1 MIAARSA
8 RTGQGGATL
17 LEVLLVV
24 AISAL
29 LIGPVSAWMLLVL
42 REQPNQR
49 DAMIGTATADL
60 LRAEFPEDVSVAG
73 AADDYQGAQ
82 AAGGRWDTWRQ
93 ECAGAASSTGRPLAV
108 LVSQAVEP
116 VKVQYR
122 VVTESGSGVGA
133 LWRVECEADT
143 GVLIS
148 EKEVIDDVVDDPAR
162 TTVVCSSPTLANGN
176 PDAPCRQIRLLV
188 ERDRGRPIELS
199 ATRRTDARSLEV
211 DTQGNFLPAAKIRV
225 IEQQWLGGG
234 SQATRVTLSGADSS
248 DPDGA
253 PDGSD
258 LTFRWEVPTGP
269 EGSGAPVDNS
279 RTGVT
284 TQVDLPS
291 AGDYWFRLTV
301 TDARG
306 ASNTTY
312 RRVAVAN
319 RNPVI
324 SLAVTPLTARA
335 EVDTVNLDA
344 SGSTDPDGSIAAWS
358 WALSSSDDPA
368 QRATFSTPTVAFTLP
383 TWSIGGLVIE
393 LTVTDNSGAT
403 AIATSFVEVLDPL
416 APPPDLDP
424 GPGPGPDLDP
434 EPVPGAPVASVQV
447 TNGGGTSVTLDAS
460 GSQGSIVTWAWTL
473 GLLAGTADG
482 PVVTITYPGPGTYTA
497 RLSLTDDQG
506 RVGRWTGQVVVPG
519 VTPAPS
525 NLRTVGNLLAWDP
538 VPGARRY
545 LVDVESVA
553 NGCARSLLNQVV
565 SASESPSRPLGAA
578 LCTGLAASSRA
589 RVGTEGVAGGPI
601 SWSSWLDV
609 TAAVSG

>member
-1 MIAARSA
+1 V
-8 RTGQGGATL
+8 
-17 LEVLLVV
+17 VLLSQALDPVKVIYSVV
-24 AISAL
+24 PD
-29 LIGPVSAWMLLVL
+29 G
-42 REQPNQR
+42 
-49 DAMIGTATADL
+49 
-60 LRAEFPEDVSVAG
+60 
-73 AADDYQGAQ
+73 
-82 AAGGRWDTWRQ
+82 
-93 ECAGAASSTGRPLAV
+93 AGAAS
-108 LVSQAVEP
+108 
-116 VKVQYR
+116 
-122 VVTESGSGVGA
+122 
-133 LWRVECEADT
+133 LWRTACGANT
-143 GVLIS
+143 GVVIEEQELI
-148 EKEVIDDVVDDPAR
+148 EGVVDDAALTNATCPSATPA
-162 TTVVCSSPTLANGN
+162 TTTTTTPPPTTTPATP
-176 PDAPCRQIRLLV
+176 PDRCRQIQLQV
-188 ERDRGRPIELS
+188 TAQGDRPLELT

-234 SQATRVTLSGADSS
+234 SQATRVTLSAADSS

-269 EGSGAPVDNS
+269 EGSGAPVDAS

-284 TQVDLPS
+284 AEVVLPS

-312 RRVAVAN
+312 RRVVVAN

-324 SLAVTPLTARA
+324 SLSVTPLTARA

-344 SGSTDPDGSIAAWS
+344 TGSSDPDGSVVAWS
-358 WALSSSDDPA
+358 WVLSSSVDPA
-368 QRATFSTPTVAFTLP
+368 QRATFSTPTVAFALP
-383 TWSIGGLVIE
+383 TWSIGGLVVE

-416 APPPDLDP
+416 APPPDPDP
-424 GPGPGPDLDP
+424 GPDPGPDPDP
-434 EPVPGAPVASVQV
+434 DPVPGAPVAAVQV

-482 PVVTITYPGPGTYTA
+482 PVVTTTYPGPGTYTA

-519 VTPAPS
+519 VTPAP
-525 NLRTVGNLLAWDP
+525 NNVRTVGNSLVWDP

-553 NGCARSLLNQVV
+553 NGCARSLLNQAV

-578 LCTGLAASSRA
+578 LCTGLASSTRA

-601 SWSSWLDV
+601 SWSGWLDV
-609 TAAVSG
+609 TSAVAG